1 MKKGSITRRRIWFV
15 STALGVVALGTLC
28 GWPVWQ
34 RRQLDLRVSRAVA
47 ALAQPN
53 APPIDAVLLSS
64 LEGNPRYGG
73 ELQLFR
79 GTQLLRSGQPAL
91 ALQAYA
97 QVNQEGSLRLP
108 LLLHVGQ
115 ALYQTGQLTQA
126 EHVFRQIEFENP
138 RVSAAHRSLATIYH
152 DLGAMRSAYVE
163 LEKVVELE
171 PDDFFAYRLMGQMD
185 LDDFQSHKKAVVE
198 YRQALARNPPP
209 AQVQAIRTEMARAL
223 LFLNDYAGVLEVLEG
238 TKKNALALA
247 LQAECRWSMSETQE
261 ALRLL
266 EEARLLN
273 PDERMV
279 LYLLGRFALEDGRPQ
294 AALGPLQTLLDRDP
308 HDTQAR
314 YQLSQAY
321 RQLGDQAAA
330 VAELDR
336 MNESKALAEK
346 IGPLYDQAIFR
357 PQDSEIRDKL
367 ADLCDK
373 LGRPELARVWRRAA
387 SQLRQSGG
395 ISGPVR

>member
-1 MKKGSITRRRIWFV
+1 M
-15 STALGVVALGTLC
+15 
-28 GWPVWQ
+28 Q
-34 RRQLDLRVSRAVA
+34 
-47 ALAQPN
+47 
-53 APPIDAVLLSS
+53 
-64 LEGNPRYGG
+64 
-73 ELQLFR
+73 
-79 GTQLLRSGQPAL
+79 
-91 ALQAYA
+91 
-97 QVNQEGSLRLP
+97 
-108 LLLHVGQ
+108 
-115 ALYQTGQLTQA
+115 
-126 EHVFRQIEFENP
+126 
-138 RVSAAHRSLATIYH
+138 
-152 DLGAMRSAYVE
+152 SAYVE
-163 LEKVVELE
+163 LEKVAELE
-171 PDDFFAYRLMGQMD
+171 PDDFFAYRLMGLMD
-185 LDDFQSHKKAVVE
+185 LDDFHSHKKAVVE

-238 TKKNALALA
+238 TEKSALALG

-266 EEARLLN
+266 EEARRLN
-273 PDERMV
+273 PHERLV

-321 RQLGDQAAA
+321 RQLGDPEAA

-357 PQDSEIRDKL
+357 PQDAEIRDKL

-395 ISGPVR
+395 TSGPVR